1 MANDT
6 HTGGCLCGA
15 VRYAV
20 RGPLRPVVACHCSQC
35 RRTSGHHVAA
45 TAARKADLS
54 VPGADSVTWFRSS
67 EQARRGFCRTCG
79 ANLFWQRDGSGQ
91 VGIMA
96 GSLDPPSGLQTA
108 AHIFVQDKGDYYD
121 ISGDFARLD
130 HGDHGIEVPAPG
142 EAS

>member
-1 MANDT
+1 VVSGT
-6 HTGGCLCGA
+6 YTGGCLCGD

-20 RGPLRPVVACHCSQC
+20 RGPLRPVIACHCSQC
-35 RRTSGHHVAA
+35 RRTSGHYVAA
-45 TAARKADLS
+45 TAAREADLS
-54 VPGADSVTWFRSS
+54 VAGADSVTWFRSS

-79 ANLFWQRDGSGQ
+79 ASLFWQRDGSGQ

-121 ISGDFARLD
+121 VTGDFARLD
-130 HGDHGIEVPAPG
+130 HGDHDIEVPAPD